1 MTPATSSGDDP
12 TLRLSRRAFFRALV
26 GDVRGLSSALA
37 GRETRAL
44 STLNQLPRDEL
55 QRIIPTLNRDLS
67 ILVEGERVVACDLSS
82 GSRLDLLPA
91 TRANILTLNLF
102 QSEITLGVAARR
114 LAHQV
119 GWTEEEA
126 TAHVRTIFLDLA
138 GRLIFLPR
146 NAPPPVPHGP

>member
-1 MTPATSSGDDP
+1 LTPGTSPGDDP

-44 STLNQLPRDEL
+44 ASLNQLTVNEL
-55 QRIIPTLNRDLS
+55 QQIVPALNRGLS
-67 ILVEGERVVACDLSS
+67 IVVEGERMVALDLSS

-102 QSEITLGVAARR
+102 QSEISLGVAARR

-126 TAHVRTIFLDLA
+126 MAHVRTTFLDLA

-146 NAPPPVPHGP
+146 NAPQPAPGAP